1 VDGREG
7 QLRVVEDLGADILND
22 RADELID
29 QMRRVRRPR
38 VFVISGPSGVG
49 KDAVIEHMRQ
59 IHPDFHYVVTAT
71 TRPRRPGEIDGV
83 HYYFMSEEEFTSQLE
98 QNEFLE
104 AAQVYGN
111 WYGVPKGRIR
121 AALQAGKS
129 AVVKV
134 DVQGAATI
142 RDMIP
147 ESVLIFLVP
156 PSMSELLHRL
166 KTRKTDDP
174 DVLMKRLST
183 ATRELA
189 AARSFEYVIFNESDR
204 LEETVRQISA
214 VIEAESSRV
223 EQQEITL

>member
-1 VDGREG
+1 MRG
-7 QLRVVEDLGADILND
+7 QLGVTEDLGADILNE

-29 QMRRVRRPR
+29 QLRRVRRPR

-49 KDAVIEHMRQ
+49 KDAVIERMRER
-59 IHPDFHYVVTAT
+59 HPDFHYVVTAT

-83 HYYFMSEEEFTSQLE
+83 HYFFMTEEQFKSQLE
-98 QNEFLE
+98 KDEFLE

-111 WYGVPKGRIR
+111 WYGVPKDRIR

-129 AVVKV
+129 VVAKV

-142 RDMIP
+142 RETIP

-156 PSMSELLHRL
+156 PSMSEMLLRL
-166 KTRKTDDP
+166 KSRKTDDP
-174 DVLMKRLST
+174 EVLMQRLST

-189 AARSFEYVIFNESDR
+189 AARNFDYVIFNESDQ
-204 LEETVRQISA
+204 LDQTVDQISA
-214 VIEAESSRV
+214 VITAEASRV
-223 EQQEITL
+223 EQHETTV

>member
-1 VDGREG
+1 MRG
-7 QLRVVEDLGADILND
+7 QLGVTEDLGADILNE

-29 QMRRVRRPR
+29 QLRRVRRPR

-49 KDAVIEHMRQ
+49 KDAVIERMRER
-59 IHPDFHYVVTAT
+59 HPDFHYVVTAT

-83 HYYFMSEEEFTSQLE
+83 HYFFMTEEQFKSQLE
-98 QNEFLE
+98 KDEFLE

-111 WYGVPKGRIR
+111 WYGVPKDRIR

-129 AVVKV
+129 VVAKV

-142 RDMIP
+142 RETIP

-156 PSMSELLHRL
+156 PSMSELLLRL
-166 KTRKTDDP
+166 KSRKTDDP
-174 DVLMKRLST
+174 EVLMQRLST

-189 AARSFEYVIFNESDR
+189 AARNFDYVIFNESDQ
-204 LEETVRQISA
+204 LDQTVDQISA
-214 VIEAESSRV
+214 VITAEASRV
-223 EQQEITL
+223 EQHETTV